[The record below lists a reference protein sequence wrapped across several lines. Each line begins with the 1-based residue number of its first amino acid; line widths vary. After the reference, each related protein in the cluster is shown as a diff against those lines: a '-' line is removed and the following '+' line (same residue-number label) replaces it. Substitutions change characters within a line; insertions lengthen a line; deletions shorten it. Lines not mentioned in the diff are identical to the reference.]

1 MSDKTSSHQT
11 KYEFQVRLKQSANSM
26 AGITLKT
33 GATYK
38 SLRHLSMIAMT
49 TVLMSLSACSLDAD
63 TNIAPDSGVSSSGDE
78 SPNSQVDAYLP
89 RTTLGTRALEA
100 KNVEVDTSNATS
112 DWQAY
117 EREAEYEGVNTQP
130 LRYITLES
138 GKRLAIRVTLP
149 RDAKGRTVKK
159 PLPVILTQ
167 TAYNTNL
174 VSLMPMPGGA
184 FLTAPD
190 PYMVKRGYAM
200 VAVDVLGTGSSE
212 GGWEMIGAAEQE
224 GYSQVIDWITEQ
236 PWSDGNIGVAGISYM
251 GITALL
257 SAAQAHPAVKAA
269 FCMVPLG
276 DAMRGTAGTGGV
288 LNGLFMSRW
297 LTLTQILTVQ
307 TAISELQFPFYWGI
321 LNGAQQEHIDQIDA
335 FYLPVIN
342 KALSGDPEIAF
353 DGEFW
358 KTRSPIEQVSGIKA
372 PTLIIGSLHDIFQRD
387 EPLLYEQI
395 KQYTKSKL
403 IIYDGDHAS
412 SSGIALA
419 GVGNIPPAT
428 KLSLQWFDEYVR
440 GMDTGIEDRPNVTQF
455 VKNHSKAYTTTTDWP
470 HPQIKPERWYLD
482 GNQGLS
488 LQAPNSTH
496 EGHDIFPPVAAEITV
511 GKTSDERYLSF
522 NVSPKDG
529 SECSIS
535 YVQWTLGMEGKSNPK
550 ACFSDN
556 TSVEKDALNYESAPM
571 EVDYYINGPI
581 QADLWIESSVT
592 DAVIS
597 VRIDE
602 VSPDGSRVEP
612 LTNGLLIASMRAI
625 DETRSRYINNEMIQP
640 WHPFSEASSMPLNP
654 GEVTPIA
661 IEVFPTSAIIR
672 KGYKLRIS
680 INASNQ
686 AQGVLNDL
694 QKAATSGGVT
704 TIHASK
710 DYPSSILLP
719 KVPLSSL

>member
-1 MSDKTSSHQT
+1 
-11 KYEFQVRLKQSANSM
+11 
-26 AGITLKT
+26 
-33 GATYK
+33 
-38 SLRHLSMIAMT
+38 
-49 TVLMSLSACSLDAD
+49 
-63 TNIAPDSGVSSSGDE
+63 
-78 SPNSQVDAYLP
+78 
-89 RTTLGTRALEA
+89 
-100 KNVEVDTSNATS
+100 
-112 DWQAY
+112 
-117 EREAEYEGVNTQP
+117 
-130 LRYITLES
+130 
-138 GKRLAIRVTLP
+138 
-149 RDAKGRTVKK
+149 
-159 PLPVILTQ
+159 
-167 TAYNTNL
+167 
-174 VSLMPMPGGA
+174 
-184 FLTAPD
+184 
-190 PYMVKRGYAM
+190 
-200 VAVDVLGTGSSE
+200 
-212 GGWEMIGAAEQE
+212 
-224 GYSQVIDWITEQ
+224 
-236 PWSDGNIGVAGISYM
+236 
-251 GITALL
+251 
-257 SAAQAHPAVKAA
+257 
-269 FCMVPLG
+269 
-276 DAMRGTAGTGGV
+276 
-288 LNGLFMSRW
+288 
-297 LTLTQILTVQ
+297 
-307 TAISELQFPFYWGI
+307 
-321 LNGAQQEHIDQIDA
+321 
-335 FYLPVIN
+335 
-342 KALSGDPEIAF
+342 
-353 DGEFW
+353 
-358 KTRSPIEQVSGIKA
+358 
-372 PTLIIGSLHDIFQRD
+372 
-387 EPLLYEQI
+387 
-395 KQYTKSKL
+395 
-403 IIYDGDHAS
+403 
-412 SSGIALA
+412 
-419 GVGNIPPAT
+419 
-428 KLSLQWFDEYVR
+428 
-440 GMDTGIEDRPNVTQF
+440 MDTGIEDRPNVTQF

-470 HPQIKPERWYLD
+470 HPQIEPQRWYLD
-482 GNQGLS
+482 GDQGLS
-488 LQAPNSTH
+488 TQAPDDTH
-496 EGHDIFPPVAAEITV
+496 EGHEIFPPVAAEITV